1 MSRNSVHRSPV
12 KHVRPPFDNHEKEH
26 RMRTAQLVI
35 AGLIASLSMTALG
48 QTPPPPAAPM
58 RINGTIERLEDRTL
72 TVKTPEGSGDI
83 TLPPGLRV
91 TNNRKASLS
100 EIGPNVFIGTTA
112 VLKSDGELHAT
123 EVHLFPES
131 MRGTGEGHRPWFADN
146 TTMTNGSV
154 TTMTNGTARQSG
166 TADGSVVLKVS
177 YKGGEKNVHVAP
189 DVPITMIEAGDMSL
203 LKPGTKIVALV
214 SPQADGS
221 AVALMVSVGGQF

>member
-1 MSRNSVHRSPV
+1 
-12 KHVRPPFDNHEKEH
+12 
-26 RMRTAQLVI
+26 MRIARFLI
-35 AGLIASLSMTALG
+35 AGLIASLSLPVLA
-48 QTPPPPAAPM
+48 QTQPPATPM
-58 RINGTIERLEDRTL
+58 RINGTIEQLEGRTL
-72 TVKTPEGSGDI
+72 TIKTPEGSGAI
-83 TLPPGLRV
+83 TLPPELRI

-100 EIGPNVFIGTTA
+100 DIGPNVFLGTTA

-154 TTMTNGTARQSG
+154 TTMTNGTAQQSG
-166 TADGSVVLKVS
+166 KADGSVVLKVS

-203 LKPGTKIVALV
+203 LKPGTNIVALV
-214 SPQADGS
+214 QPQADGS
-221 AVALMVSVGGQF
+221 AVALLVSVGGQF

>member
-1 MSRNSVHRSPV
+1 
-12 KHVRPPFDNHEKEH
+12 
-26 RMRTAQLVI
+26 
-35 AGLIASLSMTALG
+35 MTALG
-48 QTPPPPAAPM
+48 QTPPPAAPM
-58 RINGTIERLEDRTL
+58 RINGTIERLAGDTL

-154 TTMTNGTARQSG
+154 TTMTNGTAQQSG

-214 SPQADGS
+214 SPQPDGS
-221 AVALMVSVGGQF
+221 AVALMVSVGGKF